1 VGVLTFGGILEVT
14 LGQFKVKLV
23 KPASFMVARDV
34 GLAMQK
40 NALRGLVAALAA
52 CWGGKPLKATLAGS
66 GYDACA
72 WGGAVFDELM
82 ALGIPEEQIYEAA
95 GEALRLLTGGP
106 TEEGVARAAGFS
118 EAPTGA

>member
-1 VGVLTFGGILEVT
+1 MEVKI
-14 LGQFKVKLV
+14 GQFTVKLI
-23 KPASFMVARDV
+23 KPSSFMLARDV

-52 CWGGKPLKATLAGS
+52 CWGGKPLRSTLAAS
-66 GYDACA
+66 NYDACA

-106 TEEGVARAAGFS
+106 TEEGVSRSAGFS

>member
-1 VGVLTFGGILEVT
+1 MEVK
-14 LGQFKVKLV
+14 LGQFTVKLV

-52 CWGGKPLKATLAGS
+52 CWGGKPLRSTLAAS
-66 GYDACA
+66 NYDACA

>member
-1 VGVLTFGGILEVT
+1 VV
-14 LGQFKVKLV
+14 VKLGNYEIPLK
-23 KPASFMVARDV
+23 KPNGYMLSRDV

-40 NALRGLVAALAA
+40 NALRGLVAALGA
-52 CWGGKPLKATLAGS
+52 CWGGKPLKATLASS

-72 WGGAVFDELM
+72 WGGAIFDELM

-106 TEEGVARAAGFS
+106 TEEGVSRAAGFS
-118 EAPTGA
+118 DPQTAG

>member
-1 VGVLTFGGILEVT
+1 MI
-14 LGQFKVKLV
+14 VKLGNYEIPLK
-23 KPASFMVARDV
+23 KPNGYMLSRDV

-40 NALRGLVAALAA
+40 NALRGLVAALGA

-72 WGGAVFDELM
+72 WGGAIFDELM
-82 ALGIPEEQIYEAA
+82 TLGIPEEQIYEAA

-106 TEEGVARAAGFS
+106 TEEGVSRAAGFS
-118 EAPTGA
+118 DPQTAG